1 MDNTQ
6 HYVAIIGDIIDSRTL
21 TNRRQVQIQ
30 LQQVLQRVNSFAFL
44 DTYKQILDISPFSYS
59 TTKQVQLTNEK
70 NSITSSF
77 TITLG
82 DEFQGLL
89 SDCSHVVSIVDYIER
104 HMWPVRIRFGIGIGE
119 IHTEIIKDSP
129 FGMDGPA
136 YHIARDMLTHLKQSE
151 KKHKEPYTTTR
162 IGIIKDENLSLML
175 NMTFSLLSTL
185 KEGWT
190 EKQQKTLHTFM
201 EGGQYNQ
208 QKTADLL
215 GITQP
220 TVNSAL
226 SSAHFYTYLHT
237 LAGITSRLSEAC

>member
-30 LQQVLQRVNSFAFL
+30 LQKVLQRVNNFSFL
-44 DTYKQILDISPFSYS
+44 GTYKQLIDISPFSYT

-89 SDCSHVVSIVDYIER
+89 SNYSHVVSIVDYIER

-136 YHIARDMLTHLKQSE
+136 YHIARDMLAHLKQSE
-151 KKHKEPYTTTR
+151 KKAQGTMYYHSNRNCE
-162 IGIIKDENLSLML
+162 
-175 NMTFSLLSTL
+175 
-185 KEGWT
+185 
-190 EKQQKTLHTFM
+190 
-201 EGGQYNQ
+201 
-208 QKTADLL
+208 
-215 GITQP
+215 
-220 TVNSAL
+220 
-226 SSAHFYTYLHT
+226 
-237 LAGITSRLSEAC
+237 